1 MSIHRRTKRAALI
14 ALAGGTAV
22 ALSACSTSANSADN
36 SANAADSDTI
46 TAVATT
52 TQICDYLTHIA
63 EGGLTLEKTDA
74 QGEKSTTGNGDTTLE
89 LTCLLAP
96 NASAHEHEMTPNQMQ
111 ALAQADYLFTNGV
124 DLEHFLDQALSL
136 IHI

>member
-22 ALSACSTSANSADN
+22 ALSACSTTADSADN

-63 EGGLTLEKTDA
+63 EGGLTRKRRMPKERKPPPATV
-74 QGEKSTTGNGDTTLE
+74 
-89 LTCLLAP
+89 
-96 NASAHEHEMTPNQMQ
+96 TPHWN
-111 ALAQADYLFTNGV
+111 
-124 DLEHFLDQALSL
+124 
-136 IHI
+136 